1 MNLEEIEPILE
12 EILQKS
18 LREKKYPFGFA
29 KKRGLGD
36 KVASGKLVNSVQV
49 VTKSNRQGDTVLQ
62 VLMEPYAQWVQSGRL
77 PGKKGVPVDVLE
89 KWISDRKLMGR
100 DAKGRFIKKRSF
112 AFAIQ
117 QNIKKFG
124 IRPANFIDNALEMI
138 GNDDR
143 ILEIIGEDSYNK
155 LIDLIEGL

>member
-1 MNLEEIEPILE
+1 
-12 EILQKS
+12 
-18 LREKKYPFGFA
+18 
-29 KKRGLGD
+29 
-36 KVASGKLVNSVQV
+36 
-49 VTKSNRQGDTVLQ
+49 
-62 VLMEPYAQWVQSGRL
+62 
-77 PGKKGVPVDVLE
+77 
-89 KWISDRKLMGR
+89 MGR

-155 LIDLIEGL
+155 LIDLIEGI